1 MKKTVVLIHT
11 TRIVIE
17 PIHKLL
23 TKIIPE
29 VKTINLL
36 DEGILEI
43 LFRKGYIDSQVNRKV
58 CNLAISAEETG
69 ADLIMLTC
77 SSISPCADIA
87 RKIINIPILKI
98 DEVMVNK
105 VVNLGKVIGVLATSR
120 TTLQPTTHF
129 IEKVAKEKN
138 KNILIKTY
146 LYEEALKA
154 LLVGKDDEHDKII
167 LKAVNEISKEVDVIV
182 LAQASLE
189 RLLQKINKKAI
200 KINVLSSPRMAI
212 YNIKKIL
219 EIQ

>member
-1 MKKTVVLIHT
+1 M
-11 TRIVIE
+11 IE
-17 PIHKLL
+17 PIHKLF

-29 VKTINLL
+29 VKTFNLL

-43 LFRKGYIDSQVNRKV
+43 IFKKGYIDSQVNRKV

-77 SSISPCADIA
+77 SSISPCADLA
-87 RKIINIPILKI
+87 YKMVNIPILKI
-98 DEVMVNK
+98 DEVMINK
-105 VVNLGKVIGVLATSR
+105 AVNLGKVIGVLATSR

-154 LLVGKDDEHDKII
+154 LLAGKNDEHDKII
-167 LKAVNEISKEVDVIV
+167 LEKISEVSKEVDVIV

-189 RLLQKINKKAI
+189 RLLPKIDKKAI
-200 KINVLSSPRMAI
+200 KIDVLSSPRMAVD
-212 YNIKKIL
+212 NIKKIL
-219 EIQ
+219 ETK